1 MSSRDQRLTLY
12 GPASDANAY
21 QLRDFLSRSVVNY
34 DAIDTNTDA
43 TALTQ
48 HPDWADQWPV
58 CQLPDGNTIT
68 NATVDKIA
76 RHLGWVTQP
85 RAAEYDL
92 SIYGAGPAG
101 LSAAVYAA
109 SEGLS
114 VALVER
120 HAVGGQASW
129 TTRIENYLGF
139 PGGISGGDLAERA
152 RQQAV
157 AFGAE
162 VLQLREGVK
171 AVFRDG
177 RIVVDLATG
186 GTLTARANICAT
198 GVEYRRLDL
207 DREQDFLNR
216 GIYYGA
222 GLSETTACTG
232 RNVVIVGGGNSAGQA
247 ALHLSAT
254 SLNVDLLIRGDTP
267 AASMSSYLLERL
279 IDTDNITVRT
289 NTSIIALHGVTN
301 LQAIVVRDTSTETDT
316 TIETS
321 HVFVLIGGVPNTD
334 WASETTIVRDPNGY
348 LVTGHDLLTDG
359 RPPAQWPLQRLPTLL
374 ETSVPGS
381 FAVGDV
387 RFGSTKRVASAV
399 GEGAIAVHLVHR
411 WLEERHRH
419 TQPAEPEPN
428 PATSTPK

>member
-1 MSSRDQRLTLY
+1 MTDRERRITLY
-12 GPASDANAY
+12 GPTANADAY
-21 QLRDFLSRSVVNY
+21 ELRDFLSRSVVNY
-34 DAIDTNTDA
+34 DFIDST
-43 TALTQ
+43 TANHPVVDH
-48 HPDWADQWPV
+48 HPDWGERWPV
-58 CQLPDGNTIT
+58 CVLPDGTTIVD
-68 NATVDKIA
+68 ATVDKVA
-76 RHLGWVTQP
+76 HHLGWISEPSAT
-85 RAAEYDL
+85 EYDL

-157 AFGAE
+157 DFGAE
-162 VLQLREGVK
+162 LLQLKEGVK

-198 GVEYRRLDL
+198 GVEYRRLRV
-207 DREQDFLNR
+207 DREADFLNAD
-216 GIYYGA
+216 IYYGA
-222 GLSETTACTG
+222 GLSETAACAG
-232 RNVVIVGGGNSAGQA
+232 RSVVIVGGGNSAGQA
-247 ALHLSAT
+247 ALFLSAT
-254 SLNVDLLIRGDTP
+254 SLHVDLLIRGDAP
-267 AASMSSYLLERL
+267 AASMSSYLLDRL
-279 IDTDNITVRT
+279 VDADNITIRT
-289 NTSIIALHGVTN
+289 NTSITELHGETALDAVT
-301 LQAIVVRDTSTETDT
+301 IRDSANDT
-316 TIETS
+316 TEMVETGN
-321 HVFVLIGGVPNTD
+321 VFVLIGGVPNTE
-334 WASETTIVRDPNGY
+334 WAADTSIVRDPNGY
-348 LVTGHDLLTDG
+348 LLTGPDLLTNG
-359 RPPAQWPLQRLPTLL
+359 QPPADWPLERLPALL

-411 WLEERHRH
+411 WLEERHY
-419 TQPAEPEPN
+419 
-428 PATSTPK
+428 TP

>member
-1 MSSRDQRLTLY
+1 MSGRDQRLTLY
-12 GPASDANAY
+12 GPATNADAY
-21 QLRDFLSRSVVNY
+21 ELRDFLSRSVVTY
-34 DAIDTNTDA
+34 DVIDTATDT
-43 TALTQ
+43 TALRR
-48 HPDWADQWPV
+48 HPDWVDHWPV
-58 CQLPDGNTIT
+58 CQLPDGVTIT
-68 NATVDKIA
+68 DATVAKVA
-76 RHLGWVTQP
+76 KHLGWVTQP
-85 RAAEYDL
+85 KATEYDL

-186 GTLTARANICAT
+186 DTLTARANICAT
-198 GVEYRRLDL
+198 GVEYRRLNL
-207 DREQDFLNR
+207 DREQEFLNK
-216 GIYYGA
+216 GVYYGA
-222 GLSETTACTG
+222 GLSETNACSG
-232 RNVVIVGGGNSAGQA
+232 RNVLIVGGGNSAGQA

-254 SLNVDLLIRGDTP
+254 SLNVDLLIRGNAP
-267 AASMSSYLLERL
+267 AASMSSYLLDRL
-279 IDTDNITVRT
+279 INADNITIRT
-289 NTSIIALHGVTN
+289 NTSITALHGETTLEAVT
-301 LQAIVVRDTSTETDT
+301 VHDTVAGTDT
-316 TIETS
+316 TIDTT

-334 WASETTIVRDPNGY
+334 WASETTIARDPNGY
-348 LVTGHDLLTDG
+348 LITGPDLLTAG
-359 RPPAQWPLQRLPTLL
+359 RPPKTWPLHRLPTLL
-374 ETSVPGS
+374 ETSIPGS

-399 GEGAIAVHLVHR
+399 GEGATAVHLVHR
-411 WLEERHRH
+411 WLEERHPGA
-419 TQPAEPEPN
+419 QPAEHSAP
-428 PATSTPK
+428 T

>member
-1 MSSRDQRLTLY
+1 MSDRDQRLTLY
-12 GPASDANAY
+12 GPVNDADAY
-21 QLRDFLSRSVVNY
+21 ALRDFLSRSVVTY
-34 DAIDTNTDA
+34 DIVDNTTSA
-43 TALTQ
+43 GKAASRQ
-48 HPDWADQWPV
+48 HPDWADHWPV
-58 CQLPDGNTIT
+58 CELPGGATIT
-68 NATVDKIA
+68 DATVDKVA
-76 RHLGWVTQP
+76 QHLGWVTQP
-85 RAAEYDL
+85 QATEYDL

-177 RIVVDLATG
+177 RIVVDLANG

-198 GVEYRRLDL
+198 GVEYRRLNL
-207 DREQDFLNR
+207 EREQEFLNE

-222 GLSETTACTG
+222 GLSETNACSG

-254 SLNVDLLIRGDTP
+254 SLGVDLLIRGDGP
-267 AASMSSYLLERL
+267 AASMSSYLLDRL
-279 IDTDNITVRT
+279 VTTENITIRT
-289 NTSIIALHGVTN
+289 NAGITALHGEATLDGVT
-301 LQAIVVRDTSTETDT
+301 VHDSKTGTDT
-316 TIETS
+316 TIDTS

-334 WASETTIVRDPNGY
+334 WASETSIARDRNGY
-348 LVTGHDLLTDG
+348 LITGPDLLTDG
-359 RPPAQWPLQRLPTLL
+359 RPPEHWPLDRLPTLL

-399 GEGAIAVHLVHR
+399 GEGAIAVHLVHQ
-411 WLEERHRH
+411 WLEERH
-419 TQPAEPEPN
+419 N
-428 PATSTPK
+428 